1 MKIIINLKYLIQNK
15 YLKTAEMSAKS
26 LTNGGTVYL
35 FTGYLL
41 KIVYLVPLLLLWRTL
56 SKSGVD
62 AGMPLARMLAYTY
75 LGALFSEILVVRT
88 PACNW
93 FYEGLFLSLFQ
104 RPSNVLADLAAQTV
118 GGWLPQLLLFSVPM
132 IIAAPLFGV
141 SLTMYSAWF
150 LPSLVLCISLGFAI
164 DFLFTCLAI
173 RLHNTTWLVY
183 VIRMAIVSLL
193 SGSVIPFSILPGQ
206 LGTVFQYMPLGSL
219 AGATLSIFTGIAEP
233 TSIIVTQFFWNL
245 VLWPAAIIIFKKC
258 SERMVSYGG

>member
-1 MKIIINLKYLIQNK
+1 MEINIDLKYMIQNK
-15 YLKTAEMSAKS
+15 YLKTAEMSARS

-35 FTGYLL
+35 FASYLL
-41 KIVYLVPLLLLWRTL
+41 KIVYLVPLLLLWRTFA
-56 SKSGVD
+56 KSGVD
-62 AGMPLARMLAYTY
+62 VGMPLSSMLAYTY
-75 LGALFSEILVVRT
+75 LGALFSEMLIVRT

-104 RPSNVLADLAAQTV
+104 RPLSVLADLAAQTA

-132 IIAAPLFGV
+132 VIAAPLFSV

-193 SGSVIPFSILPGQ
+193 SGSVIPFSILPGK
-206 LGTVFQYMPLGSL
+206 LGMIFQYMPLGSL
-219 AGATLSIFTGIAEP
+219 AGAPLSIFTGIAEP
-233 TSIIVTQFFWNL
+233 AAIIVTQLFWNL
-245 VLWPAAIIIFKKC
+245 VLWPAAIIIFKKS